1 MCLSLLKQI
10 DALDSV
16 YRWTAS
22 AIGWWPGIYWRAAL
36 QGNEGSPSIPAHCSL
51 ELALQLDSY
60 APFPLGWC
68 QLFLGWCW
76 GDTACIFWHKGPLLL
91 ETAHLELTVLPH
103 SEHCS
108 TLSFGLLLILEGPF
122 VPVLLLGDSSPS
134 PVLCK
139 TLTKVTASL
148 AFWDNTSPPR
158 VHCWEPTS
166 DFRAPLPDFS
176 CFSHWCF
183 PSLYNSWMLFI
194 S

>member
-1 MCLSLLKQI
+1 MHWTLSTGELLVLLVGGQEFTEGLLFREMRGPI
-10 DALDSV
+10 YSRSLFSGTGSAAGLLCSV
-16 YRWTAS
+16 SSRL
-22 AIGWWPGIYWRAAL
+22 IK
-36 QGNEGSPSIPAHCSL
+36 
-51 ELALQLDSY
+51 
-60 APFPLGWC
+60 FWC

-103 SEHCS
+103 SEHCF
-108 TLSFGLLLILEGPF
+108 TLSFGLLLILEGPL